1 MRRPSKNLRGARM
14 NRVYKGETDRDYID
28 SSSRVRSLMEAL
40 RTHVVSP
47 GGERE
52 SARRL
57 PPGVPVSGHATGYSQ
72 TTRDSI
78 ALRGWRRARWRLRRP
93 SARDRQA
100 PLGYR
105 TFRSPRREG
114 KKSRVERL
122 LQWPARS
129 PPKQTRESDPTG
141 TSARP

>member
-1 MRRPSKNLRGARM
+1 MK
-14 NRVYKGETDRDYID
+14 
-28 SSSRVRSLMEAL
+28 AL
-40 RTHVVSP
+40 RTHAVSP
-47 GGERE
+47 GGER
-52 SARRL
+52 AVHDVCHRA
-57 PPGVPVSGHATGYSQ
+57 VPVNGYATGYSQ

-78 ALRGWRRARWRLRRP
+78 ALRGWRRARWRLRGP

-100 PLGYR
+100 PLGYP

-129 PPKQTRESDPTG
+129 PPKQNRSEEN
-141 TSARP
+141 TSELQSQMY